1 MNHATLLIVEDDG
14 ILAANLENTV
24 LRLGYA
30 VLGPVATGE
39 EAIAALDAHQADLV
53 LMDIELAGALN
64 GIQTAEIITRS
75 RDIPI
80 VFLTGFSQDRL
91 LEQAK
96 IAAPYG
102 YLIKPVPEREL
113 AATLTMA
120 LHRHALDRQLKE
132 SREALAQ
139 SEARYRNL
147 FEHSPLGI
155 FRSTLDGKVLSMNP
169 EMARMLGCAS
179 SEEGVAHF
187 TDLARQFYVDPH
199 RRTQFTEALLAR
211 GNVRHFDCQAR
222 KINGEPVWI
231 SLNARL
237 APEDEASP
245 HHGDLVIDGFALDI
259 SERKLAEQGLEESE
273 QRHRTY
279 LTTTPYGVFAID
291 LEKRFVQVNP
301 SACRITG
308 YAEQELLTMTIH
320 DLYCAEDRAET
331 ERHFQTVLKQGQFQ
345 GELPFRTKDGERRWM
360 SLTACKVGPQRVVG
374 FCHDITE
381 RLRAEAALRESET
394 NFRNFFASMTDMVLV
409 ADLDGKIVTAN
420 EMCCHTLSYSVDEL
434 KGLPIADLHPAEQR
448 REVVMCLSS
457 LLRGDSRD
465 CRLPLRAKNGDLVPV
480 VSRAWFGSWDGAD
493 CLYATCRNLSD
504 EQELEQRFER
514 LFRHNPALMALS
526 TADDQRFVDVNEA
539 WLETTGYSLA
549 EVIGRTA
556 SELNLFPCPEQQ
568 EQAAEQLRRH
578 GRITNIEMQIR
589 CKDGALRHGLFS
601 GEQIRSHGRFSFL
614 TVMIDITKRKQA
626 EQQLR
631 TTLERVQIIL
641 SSLHTGILLINS
653 ENRVE
658 FVNPSFC
665 TLFDLDQRPEDLIG
679 LSASELIHKTEGMF
693 ADPDNMANRI
703 RELVAQQQPVQNE
716 PIAIKGARTY
726 LRDFI
731 PITIGQAEHGRLWH
745 HSDISERKRAED
757 ALEKRMIA
765 LVQPLDSTDDLA
777 FDDLF
782 NLEQLQRIQDAFA
795 SAAGVASIITHTDG
809 RPITRPSNFSRLCS
823 DIIRKTDIGLRNCR
837 RSDSLIGQACIN
849 GPTVQPC
856 LSCGLW
862 DAGAGITVGGR
873 HIASWLIGQVRDQT
887 QTEERMRVYAREIG
901 SDEEQFIEAFREVPT
916 MSRDQFEKVGQ
927 ALFTLAN
934 HLSASAYQ
942 NVQQARFI
950 TERKRAEALLR
961 ESEARYRELVEN
973 ANSIILRMD
982 NEGRLLFF
990 NEYAQRFF
998 GYQADEVIG
1007 KSVIGSIVPET
1018 EFTGRDLRGMIAD
1031 LGHRPARYA
1040 TNENENMR
1048 RDGSRVW
1055 VSWTNRPLYN
1065 AQGEVSEILCVGN
1078 DITDRKRAE
1087 AETRQLQAQ
1096 LIQAQK
1102 LEAIGTLAGGIAHD
1116 FNNILAAVIGYAD
1129 MAKESVPPESRVAK
1143 DLEQILKAG
1152 HRAKD
1157 LVQHILAFSRQAA
1170 TEPVTLYPAL
1180 IVGEV
1185 IKMLRPSLPST
1196 IAIEQ
1201 QIDSKAGP
1209 VHIDPTQLHQI
1220 LMNLCTNAYHA
1231 MEETGGQLTLG
1242 LATRQLDAEE
1252 ASLQPQAQAGAYVQL
1267 TVADT
1272 GCGIAPDVRERIFD
1286 PFFTTKETGRGTGM
1300 GLSILHGIVAG
1311 NGGFITLDSAPG
1323 QGSVF
1328 RVHLP
1333 VAPPAPVV
1341 EGAQSEPTPVGSEHI
1356 LFVDDEEI
1364 LTTMTQTIL
1373 ERLGYRVTV
1382 RTSSLEA
1389 LTTFHNQPEQFD
1401 LVITDQTMPGMTGMD
1416 LARRMIQIRPDIPII
1431 LCTGYS
1437 TLISEEKAKAHGIR
1451 GFALKPITKND
1462 LAVLIRTVLKTP

>member
-1 MNHATLLIVEDDG
+1 MNHTTLLIVEDDG
-14 ILAANLENTV
+14 ILAANLEDIV
-24 LRLGYA
+24 LHLGYA

-53 LMDIELAGALN
+53 LMDIELAGTLN
-64 GIQTAEIITRS
+64 GIQTADIITRS

-80 VFLTGFSQDRL
+80 VFLTGFSQDPL

-113 AATLTMA
+113 TATLTMA

-132 SREALAQ
+132 SRQALEQ

-155 FRSTLDGKVLSMNP
+155 FRSTLDGKALSMNP

-179 SEEGVAHF
+179 SEEAVAHF
-187 TDLARQFYVDPH
+187 TDLARQFYVDPD
-199 RRTQFTEALLAR
+199 RRTQFIDALLAQ
-211 GNVRHFDCQAR
+211 GNVRNFDCQAR
-222 KINGEPVWI
+222 KKNGEPVWI
-231 SLNARL
+231 SLHARL
-237 APEDEASP
+237 APEDEANP
-245 HHGDLVIDGFALDI
+245 HHGALVIDGFALDI
-259 SERKLAEQGLEESE
+259 SERKWAEQ
-273 QRHRTY
+273 
-279 LTTTPYGVFAID
+279 
-291 LEKRFVQVNP
+291 
-301 SACRITG
+301 
-308 YAEQELLTMTIH
+308 
-320 DLYCAEDRAET
+320 
-331 ERHFQTVLKQGQFQ
+331 
-345 GELPFRTKDGERRWM
+345 
-360 SLTACKVGPQRVVG
+360 
-374 FCHDITE
+374 
-381 RLRAEAALRESET
+381 ALQESET
-394 NFRNFFASMTDMVLV
+394 NFRNFFASMADMVLV
-409 ADLDGKIVTAN
+409 AGLDGRIVTAN
-420 EMCCHTLSYSVDEL
+420 EIFCHTLDYSVDEL
-434 KGLPIADLHPAEQR
+434 RGLSIADLHPAEKG
-448 REVVMCLSS
+448 REVELCLSS
-457 LLRGDSRD
+457 LLHGECRD
-465 CRLPLRAKNGDLVPV
+465 CRLPLRTKNGDLVPV

-493 CLYATCRNLSD
+493 CIYGTCRNLSD

-526 TADDQRFVDVNEA
+526 TVDDQRFVDVNES
-539 WLETTGYSLA
+539 WLEATGYSLA
-549 EVIGRTA
+549 EVIGRT
-556 SELNLFPCPEQQ
+556 SRELGLFPCPEQH
-568 EQAAEQLRRH
+568 EQATEQLRRH
-578 GRITNIEMQIR
+578 GRISNIEMQIR
-589 CKDGALRHGLFS
+589 CKDGTLRHGLFS

-614 TVMIDITKRKQA
+614 TVMIDITERKQA
-626 EQQLR
+626 EQLLR

-641 SSLHTGILLINS
+641 SSLHTGILLVNS
-653 ENRVE
+653 EDRVE
-658 FVNPSFC
+658 FVNPAFC
-665 TLFDLDQRPEDLIG
+665 ELFALDEQPADLIG
-679 LSASELIHKTEGMF
+679 LSSPEIIRKVEGMF
-693 ADPDNMANRI
+693 IDPVGATDRI
-703 RELVAQQQPVQNE
+703 REIIARQQPVQNE
-716 PIAIKGARTY
+716 LIAIKGERSY

-731 PITIGQAEHGRLWH
+731 PITIGQTKYGRLWH
-745 HSDISERKRAED
+745 HSDISERKRAEE

-777 FDDLF
+777 IDDLF
-782 NLEQLQRIQDAFA
+782 NLEQLQHIQDAFA
-795 SAAGVASIITHTDG
+795 RATGVASLITHTDG
-809 RPITRPSNFSRLCS
+809 RPLTRPSNFSRLCA
-823 DIIRKTDIGLRNCR
+823 DIIRTTDRGLANCR
-837 RSDSLIGQACIN
+837 RSDSLIGQACIT
-849 GPTVQPC
+849 GPNVQPC
-856 LSCGLW
+856 LSGGLW

-887 QTEERMRVYAREIG
+887 QTEEGMRAYAREIG
-901 SDEEQFIEAFREVPT
+901 ADVEQCIEAFREIPA

-927 ALFTLAN
+927 ALFTLAS

-950 TERKRAEALLR
+950 TERKQAEVLLR

-990 NEYAQRFF
+990 NEYAQRFY

-1007 KSVIGSIVPET
+1007 KSVIGTIVPET
-1018 EFTGRDLRGMIAD
+1018 ESTGRDMRGIIAD
-1031 LGHRPARYA
+1031 LGRRPDRYA

-1065 AQGEVSEILCVGN
+1065 AQGEISEILCVGN

-1087 AETRQLQAQ
+1087 EEKRQLQAQ
-1096 LIQAQK
+1096 LVQAQK

-1116 FNNILAAVIGYAD
+1116 FNNILGAVIGYAD
-1129 MAKESVPPESRVAK
+1129 MAWESVPPGSPVAR

-1152 HRAKD
+1152 NRAKD
-1157 LVQHILAFSRQAA
+1157 LVQQILAFSRQAA

-1180 IVGEV
+1180 IVKEV
-1185 IKMLRPSLPST
+1185 LKMLRPSLPST

-1201 QIDSKAGP
+1201 QIDSTAGP

-1231 MEETGGQLTLG
+1231 MEETGGTLTLA
-1242 LATRQLDAEE
+1242 LTIRQLDAEE
-1252 ASLQPQAQAGAYVQL
+1252 AIRQPQAQTGTYVQL

-1272 GCGIAPDVRERIFD
+1272 GSGIAPEIRKRIFD
-1286 PFFTTKETGRGTGM
+1286 PFFTTKETGKGTGM
-1300 GLSILHGIVAG
+1300 GLSILHGIVTS

-1333 VAPPAPVV
+1333 VATPVPV
-1341 EGAQSEPTPVGSEHI
+1341 AERTQSEPAPVGSEHI
-1356 LFVDDEEI
+1356 LFIDDEEI
-1364 LTTMTQTIL
+1364 LTTMTRTIL

-1389 LTTFHNQPEQFD
+1389 LTTFHNQPGQFD
-1401 LVITDQTMPGMTGMD
+1401 LVITDQTMPGMTGLD
-1416 LARRMIQIRPDIPII
+1416 LARRMIQIRSDIPII

-1437 TLISEEKAKAHGIR
+1437 TQISKEKARAHGIR
-1451 GFALKPITKND
+1451 GFALKPITKKD
-1462 LAVLIRTVLKTP
+1462 LATLIRTALTPA